1 MRAARVTLLTLCVA
15 GFGGRAPLHAQR
27 SPSNVLTAE
36 DIAAAK
42 SLINTA
48 YDAVERL
55 RPRWL
60 RPPDLGRLPGKSG
73 DPLRVAAVRVY
84 LNDFDAGDVDVLK
97 TIPAGTIREMR
108 WLSQNETATR
118 YGPTDGQ
125 TAIVV
130 TRQPN

>member
-1 MRAARVTLLTLCVA
+1 MRAARVTLVTLWVA
-15 GFGGRAPLHAQR
+15 AFGGRAPLNAQR

-36 DIAAAK
+36 DIVQAK
-42 SLINTA
+42 SVITTA

-60 RPPDLGRLPGKSG
+60 RPHDLARLPGKSG
-73 DPLRVAAVRVY
+73 DPLRVATVQVY
-84 LNDFDAGDVDVLK
+84 LNDFNVGDVDYLK
-97 TIPAGTIREMR
+97 MIPAGTIREMR
-108 WLSQNETATR
+108 WLSQNETSAR

-130 TRQPN
+130 TRKP

>member
-1 MRAARVTLLTLCVA
+1 MRAARVTLLTLWVA
-15 GFGGRAPLHAQR
+15 AFGGRAPLNAQR

-36 DIAAAK
+36 DIVQAK
-42 SLINTA
+42 SIITTA

-60 RPPDLGRLPGKSG
+60 RAHDLGRLPGRSG
-73 DPLRVAAVRVY
+73 DPLRVAAIRVY
-84 LNDFDAGDVDVLK
+84 LNDFDVGDVDFLK
-97 TIPAGTIREMR
+97 TIPAGTIQEMR
-108 WLSQNETATR
+108 WLSQNETADR

-130 TRQPN
+130 TRQP